1 MSPAHADRPGSGP
14 GAGMVAVLLANVA
27 AAAFMTGLIWLVQ
40 LVHYPL
46 MAGWPH
52 DAFGGWETL
61 HRDRIGPVV
70 VPAMLFEGAA
80 AVALLMRSPPRGP
93 AWVPWAAA
101 GLLLA
106 VWGSTFLL
114 QVPCH
119 ERLAEG
125 WDAAVHA
132 RLVATNWIR
141 TAGWTLRLVL
151 LALLAARNLSCTA
164 P

>member
-1 MSPAHADRPGSGP
+1 
-14 GAGMVAVLLANVA
+14 V
-27 AAAFMTGLIWLVQ
+27 
-40 LVHYPL
+40 
-46 MAGWPH
+46 
-52 DAFGGWETL
+52 
-61 HRDRIGPVV
+61 
-70 VPAMLFEGAA
+70 
-80 AVALLMRSPPRGP
+80 
-93 AWVPWAAA
+93 AA

-119 ERLAEG
+119 ERLSAG
-125 WDAAVHA
+125 WDEAVHA